1 MAKQPLKILKE
12 SKTSVILI
20 RKSVYLLIPI
30 DMIKDT
36 SFPLVI
42 LKDVAAK
49 LKKGATL
56 KLKMLKDKL
65 IVEEE

>member
-1 MAKQPLKILKE
+1 MAKHLKVLRE
-12 SKTSVILI
+12 TNTSVIVI
-20 RKSVYLLIPI
+20 RKSVYLLIPM

-36 SFPLVI
+36 SFPLVV
-42 LKDVAAK
+42 LKNVAAK

-65 IVEEE
+65 VVEEE

>member
-1 MAKQPLKILKE
+1 MAKQLKILRE

-30 DMIKDT
+30 DMIKDS

-56 KLKMLKDKL
+56 KLKMLKDRL

>member
-1 MAKQPLKILKE
+1 MAKQLKVLRE
-12 SKTSVILI
+12 TNTSVIVI
-20 RKSVYLLIPI
+20 RKSLYLLIPM

-36 SFPLVI
+36 AFPLVI
-42 LKDVAAK
+42 LKDVATK

>member
-1 MAKQPLKILKE
+1 MAKHLKILRE
-12 SKTSVILI
+12 TKTSVIII
-20 RKSVYLLIPI
+20 RKSIYLLIPI
-30 DMIKDT
+30 DMIKDS

-42 LKDVAAK
+42 LKDVAKK
-49 LKKGATL
+49 LKKGVTL